1 MDRGLKEME
10 KRKNCHFISRLFP
23 NGLCKKYPDCECGK
37 ADERENLKQSL
48 IEFSKI
54 KDLKDITID
63 ELFIMFGIT
72 ITVSVLGWLI
82 AYTYA
87 NYRPGYHF
95 LLGGIIAYGYL
106 RSIVYRLK
114 VKK

>member
-1 MDRGLKEME
+1 VDRGLKEME
-10 KRKNCHFISRLFP
+10 RKNCHLDDYP
-23 NGLCKKYPDCECGK
+23 GLCKKYPDCECGK
-37 ADERENLKQSL
+37 ADEKETLKRD
-48 IEFSKI
+48 IVEFSKKKEL
-54 KDLKDITID
+54 KDLITD
-63 ELFIMFGIT
+63 EFFIMFGIAV
-72 ITVSVLGWLI
+72 TVGVLGWLI

-95 LLGGIIAYGYL
+95 VLGGIIAYGYL